1 MLNLGSGF
9 AIPIRPSFSMEA
21 AMKKLVE
28 AVESTI
34 AESGFSGVVSIASTQ
49 GDLFRKACGFRDRA
63 NRVPNDEGT
72 RFAIASGTKI
82 FTALGIGQIVQAGR
96 VKVTT
101 RVGDIAE
108 DFSGWIDPDT
118 TVEQLLTHTSG
129 CFDYLDE
136 ETMEDYDEFRLDIP
150 WYELAT
156 PSDYLPL
163 FTGKSPKFAPGERF
177 SYSNGGYVALG
188 ILVERLT
195 GSSYRDFIESEVL
208 GPAGMVDS
216 GFFAFDELP
225 PNTASGYLNEGL
237 KTNIY
242 KVPVRGGGDGGMYTT
257 ARDLDSFWRSLLSHR
272 ILGEGLLEE
281 WLSPKVAINERSSYG
296 YGVYRR
302 NSGGQ
307 YFIVGGD
314 HGVGFDSRYLPE
326 SGLTISILSNE
337 SDGEEGLR
345 AAILDAI
352 EA

>member
-1 MLNLGSGF
+1 
-9 AIPIRPSFSMEA
+9 ME
-21 AMKKLVE
+21 KFIE

-34 AESGFSGVVSIASTQ
+34 AEFGFSGVVSVASAR
-49 GDLFRKACGFRDRA
+49 GDLYRKACGFRDRA

-82 FTALGIGQIVQAGR
+82 FTALGIGRLVQAGR
-96 VKVTT
+96 LKVES
-101 RVGDIAE
+101 RVGDIAA
-108 DFSGWIDPDT
+108 DFSGWIDPT
-118 TVEQLLTHTSG
+118 ATISQLLTHTAG
-129 CFDYLDE
+129 CWDYLDE
-136 ETMEDYDEFRLDIP
+136 ETMEDYEEFRLDIP

-156 PSDYLPL
+156 PGDYLPL
-163 FTGKSPKFAPGERF
+163 FEGKSPKFAPGERF

-188 ILVERLT
+188 ILIERLA
-195 GSSYRDFIESEVL
+195 GSSYREFIESEVL
-208 GPAGMVDS
+208 GPAGMPDS

-225 PNTASGYLNEGL
+225 PNTALGYMDSGLRS
-237 KTNIY
+237 NIY

-281 WLSPKVAINERSSYG
+281 WLSPKVAVNERCSYG

-314 HGVGFDSRYLPE
+314 HGVGFDSRCLPE
-326 SGLTISILSNE
+326 SGLTISILCNE
-337 SDGEEGLR
+337 SDGEEELR
-345 AAILDAI
+345 TALLEAI